1 MVTTVKNKAPLE
13 TKAQVVPAKDI
24 ASAAAKLEVIKPP
37 ASKPA
42 VNPAVKPAVKSAT
55 KPVAKAASKPT
66 AKPAS
71 KPAKKVV
78 AKKAAP
84 AVAAAVKQP
93 IAKAKPAVKSVAK
106 PVAKPVAKVV
116 KTSVAK
122 PTAASAPKEKLK
134 KPKLVRDSFT
144 MPEAEYVVLGEV
156 KKLCIAA
163 GVEVKKSQLLRVG
176 LVLLKGSSVATL
188 KAMIAALPP
197 LKAGRPKVEK

>member
-37 ASKPA
+37 AA
-42 VNPAVKPAVKSAT
+42 KPAVKSAVKPAT
-55 KPVAKAASKPT
+55 KPVAKRA

-71 KPAKKVV
+71 KPVKKVV
-78 AKKAAP
+78 AKTATP
-84 AVAAAVKQP
+84 AVAAAVKPP

-122 PTAASAPKEKLK
+122 PAAASAPKEKLK